1 MMGSRKLLKAIPPL
15 RAKRDAA
22 ADAFAGP
29 RISTLVAGVLV
40 AATLFAAPSFAATRQ
55 VGPPS
60 DDPVLEG
67 PVPENGGPSPV
78 QPPGTTVP
86 TPPAPPA
93 GADVLTERGAELSPV
108 SVTPTVAE
116 VNRTVSLN
124 GDVPLGT
131 YVVSRISGLPLLQR
145 NNLGYWVPWD
155 GNPDTLIDNHF
166 APVGDQLTFKILK
179 EDISEQF
186 FPISFIISYRT
197 AAGLKLGVFSVVPK

>member
-1 MMGSRKLLKAIPPL
+1 MKGSDQLFRLVPLLRARRDARAGAGCGSRVTA
-15 RAKRDAA
+15 
-22 ADAFAGP
+22 
-29 RISTLVAGVLV
+29 LVAGVLV
-40 AATLFAAPSFAATRQ
+40 AATLFAAPGLAATRQ

-78 QPPGTTVP
+78 QPPGTVVP

-93 GADVLTERGAELSPV
+93 GADVLTQRGAELSAV